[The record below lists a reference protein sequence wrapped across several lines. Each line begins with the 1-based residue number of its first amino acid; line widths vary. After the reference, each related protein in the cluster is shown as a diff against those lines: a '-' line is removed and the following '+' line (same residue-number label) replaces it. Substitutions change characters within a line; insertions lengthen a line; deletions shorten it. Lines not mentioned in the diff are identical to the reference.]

1 MASPEAVRVEV
12 VYVGE
17 GNVFLRALEVP
28 AGSSARGAIDRS
40 RVLQE
45 QPEIDLSSWGIGIF
59 GRPCMLETTLR
70 EGDRVEIYRPLRRDP
85 KQARR
90 LRARR
95 D

>member
-12 VYVGE
+12 AYVGE
-17 GNVFLRALEVP
+17 GRTFLRALEVP
-28 AGSSARGAIDRS
+28 AGSSARGAIERS
-40 RVLQE
+40 RVLIE
-45 QPEIDLSSWGIGIF
+45 QPEIDLAAYGVGIF
-59 GRPCMLETTLR
+59 GRVCALETTLR